1 VNLLELLFGFQGR
14 ITRLRYWLSYCTWIV
29 IGVLVYFA
37 LKVLIVATDLGAATV
52 MFWGMGLLV
61 LVPFIVSSIAIN
73 LRRLHDRDKSGW
85 WLLVFYLVPVAL
97 AVFAQ
102 AAVGSSPESSVTKV
116 AEYGTLALQ
125 FWMIVELGFLPGTR
139 GGNQYGEDPRASQ
152 PA

>member
-1 VNLLELLFGFQGR
+1 
-14 ITRLRYWLSYCTWIV
+14 
-29 IGVLVYFA
+29 
-37 LKVLIVATDLGAATV
+37 
-52 MFWGMGLLV
+52 M
-61 LVPFIVSSIAIN
+61 
-73 LRRLHDRDKSGW
+73 
-85 WLLVFYLVPVAL
+85 FYLVPVAL

>member
-14 ITRLRYWLSYCTWIV
+14 ITRLRYWLGYCTWIV

-102 AAVGSSPESSVTKV
+102 AAVGSSPVSSVTKV

>member
-1 VNLLELLFGFQGR
+1 MNLLELLFGFQGR
-14 ITRLRYWLSYCTWIV
+14 ITRLRYWLGYCTWIV

-85 WLLVFYLVPVAL
+85 WLVLFYLAPVVLDGIGRSAGSIGI
-97 AVFAQ
+97 VF
-102 AAVGSSPESSVTKV
+102 SVISFAISV
-116 AEYGTLALQ
+116 WA
-125 FWMIVELGFLPGTR
+125 FVELGCLRGTIA
-139 GGNQYGEDPRASQ
+139 GNRYGPDPVAPK
-152 PA
+152 PAHH